1 MPSPALSRP
10 QIVALALLTG
20 VAGVLRFAWLTA
32 EGLWYDEVFSAFVAA
47 HDVPGLLWLAIDDQT
62 NPPAFYLMLWVWTRL
77 GSFGDAW
84 LRTLPAILGTLT
96 PATAA
101 IAGHR
106 AGLSWRAALLGG
118 VIVAGSPLLLAMS
131 VEVRAYAA
139 VALLATAA
147 LAVTASIARSPES
160 TAVADDTPS
169 PDALPRNP
177 VAHRSRRSA
186 VAALTLLNVALASL
200 HVFGLVA
207 VLSNTVAGTLAGP
220 LRRDALLKRARPLV
234 LAAIPAVVV
243 LGAWLVLVQTLATDG
258 RFAGNAAWVPAPTA
272 RSIGPFVALALADF
286 GSSAFA
292 WLMTAAVLAVVAMGL
307 ARACSAKTADAPV
320 ARFFMTAALLPPLAV
335 AALYLISGRS
345 LWLPR
350 YLVATVPPL
359 ALLIALV
366 ISRLRAPWR
375 SGAVAFVVAWVLL
388 GGVHS
393 VHNRLQKPDWASVV
407 RRLSAGEPT
416 TLCVLEGYVG
426 LPLRHYAVQHAL
438 PVSVIDMERCTPDQ
452 ANAWAV
458 YRPEFESVVRR
469 QLPDAVLGPELEL
482 TSGLTTTVARRVL
495 WPDT

>member
-1 MPSPALSRP
+1 MTSPAFRRP
-10 QIVALALLTG
+10 HVAALLLLTG

-47 HDVPGLLWLAIDDQT
+47 HDIPGLLWLAVDDQT

-96 PATAA
+96 PAAAA

-106 AGLSWRAALLGG
+106 AGLSWRAALVGG

-131 VEVRAYAA
+131 VEVRAYAV

-147 LAVTASIARSPES
+147 LGVTASIVRSAKP
-160 TAVADDTPS
+160 TAVAT
-169 PDALPRNP
+169 
-177 VAHRSRRSA
+177 
-186 VAALTLLNVALASL
+186 LTLLNVALASL

-207 VLSNTVAGTLAGP
+207 VLSNTVAGTLGGP
-220 LRRDALLKRARPLV
+220 LRRDALLKRARPLL
-234 LAAIPAVVV
+234 LAAIPAVLV
-243 LGAWLVLVQTLATDG
+243 LGAWLVLVRTLATDG

-272 RSIGPFVALALADF
+272 DSIGHFVALALADF
-286 GSSAFA
+286 GSSAVT
-292 WLMTAAVLAVVAMGL
+292 WVVTAAVLVVVAMGF
-307 ARACSAKTADAPV
+307 ARAFSAKAADAPS
-320 ARFFMTAALLPPLAV
+320 ARFFMIAALLPPLAV

-366 ISRLRAPWR
+366 VSQLRAPWR

-393 VHNRLQKPDWASVV
+393 VHNRLQKPDWASVA

-416 TLCVLEGYVG
+416 TVCVLEGYVG
-426 LPLRHYAVQHAL
+426 LPLRHYAVQQGL
-438 PVSVIDMERCTPDQ
+438 PVSVIDVERCTPSQ

-458 YRPEFESVVRR
+458 YRPQFESVVRR
-469 QLPDAVLGPELEL
+469 QLQDAVLGPELEL

-495 WPDT
+495 WPDS

>member
-1 MPSPALSRP
+1 MTSPALSRP
-10 QIVALALLTG
+10 QIVSLALLTG

-77 GSFGDAW
+77 GSFSDAW

-96 PATAA
+96 PAVAA

-106 AGLSWRAALLGG
+106 AGLPWRTALVGG
-118 VIVAGSPLLLAMS
+118 LIVAGSPLLLAMS
-131 VEVRAYAA
+131 AEVRAYAA

-147 LAVTASIARSPES
+147 LGVTASIVRNAEPA
-160 TAVADDTPS
+160 TVADEAP
-169 PDALPRNP
+169 PGDAARR
-177 VAHRSRRSA
+177 ARRSA
-186 VAALTLLNVALASL
+186 VAALALLNLALASL

-207 VLSNTVAGTLAGP
+207 VLANTAAGTLGGP
-220 LRRDALLKRARPLV
+220 LRRDGLFKRARLLV
-234 LAAIPAVVV
+234 IAAIPAVLL
-243 LGAWLVLVQTLATDG
+243 LGAWLVLVRTLATDG

-272 RSIGPFVALALADF
+272 ESIGHFVALAVGDF
-286 GSSAFA
+286 GSPAFV
-292 WLMTAAVLAVVAMGL
+292 WTMTAAVVLVVLWACV
-307 ARACSAKTADAPV
+307 RALSTNDADASPS
-320 ARFFMTAALLPPLAV
+320 RFLLTAALLPPLAV

-359 ALLIALV
+359 ALLVALTAG
-366 ISRLRAPWR
+366 RLRPPWR
-375 SGAVAFVVAWVLL
+375 AGAAAFVIAWVLL

-393 VHNRLQKPDWASVV
+393 VHNRLQKPDWASVA

-426 LPLRHYAVQHAL
+426 LPLRHYAVQQDL
-438 PVSVIDMERCTPDQ
+438 PVSVIDVERCAPGQ
-452 ANAWAV
+452 ARAWAV
-458 YRPEFESVVRR
+458 YRPQFEAVVRR
-469 QLPDAVLGPELEL
+469 RLPGATLGPELEL
-482 TSGLTTTVARRVL
+482 TTGLTSTVARRVL
-495 WPDT
+495 WPDP